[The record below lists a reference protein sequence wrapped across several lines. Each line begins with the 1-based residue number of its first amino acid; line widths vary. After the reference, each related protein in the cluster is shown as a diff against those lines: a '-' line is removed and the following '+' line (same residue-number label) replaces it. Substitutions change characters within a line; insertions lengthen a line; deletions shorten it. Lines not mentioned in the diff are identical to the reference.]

1 MRLLCLRRSA
11 WGDFRMVSTGV
22 LGMQGQMDFGAA
34 AARAGCGGG
43 QHVAGGAGEGAGG
56 GVRAVAGEAQ
66 AGRVIRIVVRGTPVR
81 SV

>member
-1 MRLLCLRRSA
+1 MRLLRLRRSA

-34 AARAGCGGG
+34 AARPGCGGG
-43 QHVAGGAGEGAGG
+43 QDVAAGAGAGQDG
-56 GVRAVAGEAQ
+56 GVRAVEGAQ
-66 AGRVIRIVVRGTPVR
+66 ETGRVIRLQVRGMPVR